1 MTYLTLNRQRRLRS
15 GLGGLSGAATDEYIA
30 CRNRYPVRSL
40 PAGEEFTQ
48 KDPCFNQLMAF
59 RAEGSAQGAVPVMR
73 PVVQPAAPAASGK
86 SQYEIYAEE
95 AAGSGRPQQRSSASV
110 YDQVARLREEQRLN
124 AIRSDMNIERPD
136 KIMPIQVPGG
146 LTNKQ
151 QSDALMELAWRNKQD
166 QDAAESARSLKTAL
180 SAGAVAVLG
189 LGALYLIFR
198 SKK

>member
-1 MTYLTLNRQRRLRS
+1 MAYLTLNRQRRLRS
-15 GLGGLSGAATDEYIA
+15 GLGGLSGAATDAYIA

-40 PAGEEFTQ
+40 PPGEELTP

-59 RAEGSAQGAVPVMR
+59 RAEGAVQEKVPVMQR
-73 PVVQPAAPAASGK
+73 PAAPPAVSGK

-95 AAGSGRPQQRSSASV
+95 AAAEAAPARPRSSVSV

-124 AIRSDMNIERPD
+124 SIRDSMNIERPD

-146 LTNKQ
+146 LTDKQ
-151 QSDALMELAWRNKQD
+151 QSDALVTLAWQSKQER
-166 QDAAESARSLKTAL
+166 DAAESARSLKTAL